1 MAYDGLVNGE
11 TGAVLGGGLTYGGTS
26 QGAVNAGTYGIDP
39 SGLTSE
45 NYAIRFAS
53 GALTITGSPS
63 NESVDASKTS
73 TQNGINGSQESQ
85 GSAGGPHNPSMGPG
99 TGSGN
104 VTPGSTL
111 TPPAITGAL
120 LTTATFTTPVEISTT
135 GQTTTLTVG
144 DGTASGPLNEVGSLP
159 VFTSIGG
166 SVPALQGTFLVRES
180 GNALSLTPT
189 TPSGQPEASPL
200 TLESVSG
207 QSAPFTLT
215 LTNGMSLQL
224 TATVTATGVL
234 VVTAPD
240 KAGSV
245 GCATGDPHGGPGGA
259 SGPQHRTEQPRFG
272 TVREA
277 VSFAKN
283 VNQVLRNV
291 RLCGD
296 EGPFGAPQ

>member
-1 MAYDGLVNGE
+1 M
-11 TGAVLGGGLTYGGTS
+11 
-26 QGAVNAGTYGIDP
+26 
-39 SGLTSE
+39 
-45 NYAIRFAS
+45 
-53 GALTITGSPS
+53 
-63 NESVDASKTS
+63 
-73 TQNGINGSQESQ
+73 
-85 GSAGGPHNPSMGPG
+85 
-99 TGSGN
+99 
-104 VTPGSTL
+104 
-111 TPPAITGAL
+111 

-240 KAGSV
+240 TAGSV
-245 GCATGDPHGGPGGA
+245 DVQQAILMGA
-259 SGPQHRTEQPRFG
+259 QV
-272 TVREA
+272 VRQALNIELNSLA
-277 VSFAKN
+277 SALF
-283 VNQVLRNV
+283 V
-291 RLCGD
+291 R
-296 EGPFGAPQ
+296 Q